1 MPLCLAI
8 WVKEHAVF
16 YPICAAFASPNQ
28 VVAMPSRE
36 LGDFLVAHWAHSVL
50 VLPKVQ
56 ELSFSGEV
64 LLCFHVKTFFK
75 VGFPSRVEWV
85 GSPLN
90 GRVPLDFH
98 LGGSPE
104 VNNLRVSFLVPD
116 FSCKHP
122 IVRTLGC
129 EVFLPY
135 PGCAFLWVSSPGPP
149 PEFFKD
155 CTIHG
160 VKGFAAGSKSMVI
173 CPSSYYWV
181 QFYEDLSGRTVLVF
195 FDETSDLFHECFP
208 ILFGGSG

>member
-1 MPLCLAI
+1 
-8 WVKEHAVF
+8 
-16 YPICAAFASPNQ
+16 
-28 VVAMPSRE
+28 MPSRE

-181 QFYEDLSGRTVLVF
+181 QSRRPRTFFMNAFPFFLEGVVNTPPFLDLRTCCPRKSKPSLICVISVF
-195 FDETSDLFHECFP
+195 SCDN
-208 ILFGGSG
+208 